1 MLSLTS
7 SDKIKRRYFHS
18 TKRFIDDLST
28 INDGGEFGRLI
39 CEIYPK
45 ELELKVEHHGDHTTF
60 F

>member
-1 MLSLTS
+1 MLSLIS
-7 SDKIKRRYFHS
+7 SDKIKGRHFYS

-45 ELELKVEHHGDHTTF
+45 ELELKVDHQDNHATF